1 MYMVDGTLNLRPIE
15 CIISYYM
22 DKINFIIYYY
32 INIFTYLNL
41 IQNILFKKIN
51 LEVLQIILK
60 YFQMKFNYF
69 EYVQTYKKIFCEISL
84 LLFYRFSLIKLILRM
99 ISIQ

>member
-41 IQNILFKKIN
+41 I
-51 LEVLQIILK
+51 
-60 YFQMKFNYF
+60 
-69 EYVQTYKKIFCEISL
+69 
-84 LLFYRFSLIKLILRM
+84 
-99 ISIQ
+99 